1 MYVFGGKDIRE
12 GQMNSLWTFD
22 LSKIGDLCKADIQ

>member
-12 GQMNSLWTFD
+12 GQMNSLWVFD
-22 LSKIGDLCKADIQ
+22 LSNIGNLATADF